1 MIGYEVFEADGF
13 AWRMLHGAIV
23 PMTPPHRLDGVE
35 DATMLRMVSARD
47 AFLARWESGFDSPR
61 GSEWWHVIKDGD
73 PDLSLLSK
81 KTRYLVRQG
90 LANFDVRQCARAEIA
105 GSGYSTY
112 HAAFKRY
119 RTFERRFDEAEFQAA
134 VRAMP
139 DCVEFWG
146 VFDKATGKMAAFAEN
161 VVDVDSCFYSTMW
174 FVPEALKRSASY
186 ALIQAMNEYYL
197 GCRKL
202 RYVSDGA
209 RSISHETNVHAFL
222 QGKFGFRRAYCTL
235 HVAYSRKVGLAVA
248 IAYPARHLLKAM
260 RISSRLNVLLE
271 QERIR
276 RSCLEKLTA

>member
-1 MIGYEVFEADGF
+1 VIGYEAFEAGGL

-23 PMTPPHRLDGVE
+23 PLTPPHRLDGVE
-35 DATMLRMVSARD
+35 AAAMRRMVHVRG
-47 AFLARWESGFDSPR
+47 AFLARWESGFDSQR
-61 GSEWWHVIKDGD
+61 ATEWWHVVKDGD
-73 PDLSLLSK
+73 PGLSLLSK

-90 LANFDVRQCARAEIA
+90 IANFDARPCTRADIA

-112 HAAFKRY
+112 HAAFERY
-119 RTFERRFDEAEFQAA
+119 HTFERRFGEPEFRAA
-134 VRAMP
+134 VEAMP

-146 VFDKATGKMAAFAEN
+146 VFDRVSGGMAAFAEN
-161 VVDVDSCFYSTMW
+161 VVDADSCFYSTMW

-186 ALIQAMNEYYL
+186 ALVQAMNEHYL
-197 GCRKL
+197 GERRL

-222 QGKFGFRRAYCTL
+222 QDKFGFRRAYCTL

-248 IAYPARHLLKAM
+248 LAYPFRRLLKAM
-260 RISSRLNVLLE
+260 RISSRLDVLLE

-276 RSCLEKLTA
+276 RACLGCGA